1 MALLWRPKIA
11 IGHRLGIGVRIGLT
25 ILMAWLSWLGPGP
38 LIRLENTFLDS
49 QFKLR
54 GTRSVGQEVV
64 LVVIDE
70 RSLQELGRWPWSR
83 DKQAQLVSE
92 IGMGGAKVVGL
103 DLIYAEAE
111 TGEILRDVRKIIST
125 TQSTG
130 TLPVASQQILERM
143 LEVADADRQFA
154 NSLRAAHNVVLA
166 FPLIVPE
173 TRLAQQDVLQ
183 KADPLQV
190 IKKSEFMLV
199 RQASNREALQPYRAT
214 AALPPLAPFVDE
226 AVGLGHVYTL
236 PDPDGVTRHEYV
248 ALRYGDAYYPSFALE
263 IARSYLG
270 VPRERMSLVLEEG
283 VHFDDV
289 VIPIDQRARMLI
301 NYAGPERSF
310 PYVSATDVIHKRVPP
325 EIFKGKAVLV
335 GGTAL
340 GTYDQKATPLSAN
353 FPGVE
358 KNATVVENIVHRQF
372 LRRSVWWSGP
382 LEISLVL
389 LFGLTLTYALQ
400 NLRALPGTVIT
411 GTAFL
416 GYLATSE
423 YLFISQGTSIPVI
436 TPLLTIALVFI
447 ASTIS
452 SFIAKEKQAKDV
464 RAMFSSYVSPRIVE
478 ELMSSPSKATL
489 GGQRKE
495 LTMLFADLTGFTS
508 FSEKRPAEEVVAQL
522 NEYLGAMTDIVFR
535 WNGTLDKFVGDEI
548 VVFWGAPMDQP
559 DHAELAIKCAL
570 HMQKRLG
577 ELQAKWRA
585 EGKTQLDN
593 GIGIN
598 TGVAVVGNIGAE
610 GKKMDYTVIGDQVN
624 LAARFQGLTRR
635 FGCSIVVTE
644 STAERIKGLIEVED
658 CGDNRGR
665 LGHVRL
671 RKLGAVKVRGR
682 EKIVGAYTVEA
693 LRLGEASQVED
704 TTESP
709 AIESAEESSQAA

>member
-1 MALLWRPKIA
+1 MAGLWRRKIA
-11 IGHRLGIGVRIGLT
+11 ISHRLGIGVRIGIT
-25 ILMAWLSWLGPGP
+25 ILVAWLSWLGPGP
-38 LIRLENTFLDS
+38 LVRLENTFLDS

-54 GTRSVGQEVV
+54 GARPIGQEVV

-83 DKQAQLVSE
+83 DKQAQLVRE
-92 IGMGGAKVVGL
+92 IGMGGAKVIGL

-111 TGEILRDVRKIIST
+111 AADFVRDLQKIIAT
-125 TQSTG
+125 TRTTG
-130 TLPVASQQILERM
+130 ALSPASQQILEKMRSI
-143 LEVADADRQFA
+143 ADADHQFA
-154 NSLRAAHNVVLA
+154 NSLHAAHNVVLA

-173 TRLAQQDVLQ
+173 TRFAQQDILP
-183 KADPLQV
+183 KYATPQV

-199 RQASNREALQPYRAT
+199 RQANSREALQPYRAT
-214 AALPPLAPFVDE
+214 AALPPLALFIDE

-236 PDPDGVTRHEYV
+236 PDPDGVMRYEHM
-248 ALRYGDAYYPSFALE
+248 ALRYQDTYYPSFALE
-263 IARSYLG
+263 VARSYLG
-270 VPRERMSLVLEEG
+270 VPRDRMFLVVDEG
-283 VHFDDV
+283 VHLDDI
-289 VIPIDQRARMLI
+289 VIPLDHRARVLI

-310 PYVSATDVIHKRVPP
+310 PYISATDVVHKRVPP
-325 EIFKGKAVLV
+325 GIFRGKAVLV

-358 KNATVVENIVHRQF
+358 KNATVVENIIHRQF
-372 LRRSVWWSGP
+372 LSKSVWWSGP
-382 LEISLVL
+382 LEISVVL

-400 NLRALPGTVIT
+400 KLRALPGTVVT

-416 GYLATSE
+416 GYLATAE
-423 YLFISQGTSIPVI
+423 FLFISQGTSIPVM
-436 TPLLTIALVFI
+436 TPLSTIALVFI
-447 ASTIS
+447 SSTVS
-452 SFIAKEKQAKDV
+452 SFMAKEKQA
-464 RAMFSSYVSPRIVE
+464 REIRTMFSSYVSPRIVE

-508 FSEKRPAEEVVAQL
+508 FSEKHPAEVVVAQL

-548 VVFWGAPMDQP
+548 VVFWGAPLDQP

-570 HMQKRLG
+570 HMRKRLG

-585 EGKTQLDN
+585 EGRTPLDN

-644 STAERIKGLIEVED
+644 YTAERIKGLIEVED
-658 CGDNRGR
+658 FGDNRGR

-671 RKLGAVKVRGR
+671 QKLGAVKVRGR
-682 EKIVGAYTVEA
+682 EKLVGAYAVET
-693 LRLGEASQVED
+693 LRKGESSQVED
-704 TTESP
+704 VASDVTTEEGDP
-709 AIESAEESSQAA
+709 VA

>member
-1 MALLWRPKIA
+1 MAGLWRRKIA
-11 IGHRLGIGVRIGLT
+11 INYRLGLGVRIGIT
-25 ILMAWLSWLGPGP
+25 IVMAWLSWLGPGP
-38 LIRLENTFLDS
+38 LVRLENTFLDS

-54 GTRSVGQEVV
+54 GTRPVGQEVV

-83 DKQAQLVSE
+83 DKQAQLVRE
-92 IGMGGAKVVGL
+92 IGDGGAKVIGL

-111 TGEILRDVRKIIST
+111 TTDFLRDLQEIIST
-125 TQSTG
+125 TQETG
-130 TLPVASQQILERM
+130 ALPRVSRQILEKM
-143 LEVADADRQFA
+143 LAVADADHQFA
-154 NSLRAAHNVVLA
+154 NSLRAVHNVVLA

-173 TRLAQQDVLQ
+173 TRLVQQDILQ
-183 KADPLQV
+183 KTATPQV

-199 RQASNREALQPYRAT
+199 RQASRREALQPYRAT
-214 AALPPLAPFVDE
+214 AALPPLTPFVDE
-226 AVGLGHVYTL
+226 AVGLGHIYSL
-236 PDPDGVTRHEYV
+236 PDPDGVTRHEYL

-270 VPRERMSLVLEEG
+270 VPRDRMSLVLEEG
-283 VHFDDV
+283 VHLGDV
-289 VIPIDQRARMLI
+289 LIPLDHRARMLI
-301 NYAGPERSF
+301 NYAGPDQSF
-310 PYVSATDVIHKRVPP
+310 PYVSATDVVHKRVPP
-325 EIFKGKAVLV
+325 GTFRGKAVLV

-372 LRRSVWWSGP
+372 LSKSIWSGP
-382 LEISLVL
+382 LEIGLVL

-400 NLRALPGTVIT
+400 KLRALPGTVIT

-416 GYLATSE
+416 GYLATAE
-423 YLFISQGTSIPVI
+423 YLFISQDTSIPVI
-436 TPLLTIALVFI
+436 TPLSTITLVFI
-447 ASTIS
+447 ASTVS
-452 SFIAKEKQAKDV
+452 SFMAKEKQAREI

-508 FSEKRPAEEVVAQL
+508 FSEKHPAEEVVAQL

-535 WNGTLDKFVGDEI
+535 WNGTLDKFVGDAI
-548 VVFWGAPMDQP
+548 VVFWGAPLDQP

-570 HMQKRLG
+570 HMRKRLG

-585 EGKTQLDN
+585 EGKAELDN

-598 TGVAVVGNIGAE
+598 TGIVVVGNIGAE
-610 GKKMDYTVIGDQVN
+610 GKKIDYTVIGDQVN

-635 FGCSIVVTE
+635 FGCSIVMTE
-644 STAERIKGLIEVED
+644 YTAERIKGLIEVED
-658 CGDNRGR
+658 LGDNRGR

-671 RKLGAVKVRGR
+671 RKYGAVKIRGR
-682 EKIVGAYTVEA
+682 EKLVGAYAVEA
-693 LRLGEASQVED
+693 LKQGEASRIED
-704 TTESP
+704 LASDMT
-709 AIESAEESSQAA
+709 AEGGNRVA